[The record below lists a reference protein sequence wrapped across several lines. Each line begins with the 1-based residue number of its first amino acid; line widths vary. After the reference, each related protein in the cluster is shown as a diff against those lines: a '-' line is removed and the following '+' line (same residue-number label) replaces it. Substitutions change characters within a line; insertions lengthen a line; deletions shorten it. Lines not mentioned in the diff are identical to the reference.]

1 MEGLPELGARG
12 MGGEGDSSGAARMST
27 PTTETA
33 AHRPVSRE
41 MTKILADCRDLAIHR
56 MLLAFTALIDKVS
69 DMLMA
74 RAARTAVRDEQQTY
88 YGDGAVLQLQRPS
101 PIE

>member
-1 MEGLPELGARG
+1 
-12 MGGEGDSSGAARMST
+12 MST

-69 DMLMA
+69 DMLMD
-74 RAARTAVRDEQQTY
+74 RAVNTLGRVA
-88 YGDGAVLQLQRPS
+88 
-101 PIE
+101 

>member
-1 MEGLPELGARG
+1 MRRPRWRVSRSLRARG
-12 MGGEGDSSGAARMST
+12 TGGGGDSSGAARMST

-69 DMLMA
+69 DMLMD
-74 RAARTAVRDEQQTY
+74 RAVNTLGRVA
-88 YGDGAVLQLQRPS
+88 
-101 PIE
+101 